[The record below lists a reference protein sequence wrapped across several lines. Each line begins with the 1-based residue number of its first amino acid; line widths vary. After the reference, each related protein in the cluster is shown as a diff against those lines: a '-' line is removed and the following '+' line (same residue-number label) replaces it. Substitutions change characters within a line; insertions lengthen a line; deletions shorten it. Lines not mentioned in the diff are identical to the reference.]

1 MGKYITNKKL
11 KDALVYVTNQRDN
24 LSKFVN
30 DGKIPIDNSRAE
42 RAIRPFA
49 VHRKNWLFA
58 DTVAGAKANAVW
70 YTIIESAKVNNL
82 NINKYILYLLNA
94 LPQLE
99 GEQKES
105 DLEKYLP
112 WSTELSKDILNYDE
126 EYKEVNIEEEKV

>member
-70 YTIIESAKVNNL
+70 YSIIESAKVNNL
-82 NINKYILYLLNA
+82 NIYKYINYLLEE
-94 LPQLE
+94 LREQE
-99 GEQKES
+99 GEQKEENI
-105 DLEKYLP
+105 EKYLP
-112 WSTELSKDILNYDE
+112 WSDELPKEIRNFEE
-126 EYKEVNIEEEKV
+126 EYRELEVV